1 MKSKNSL
8 LVFTLAAAS
17 GLALSPELHAQIVW
31 DRGASTDDLNT
42 ATNWSGDAV
51 PASTSAAAAGRADAT
66 WDGSVAGAL
75 SLTYGAAFGGSY
87 GVGLVMTANQTSSL
101 NIANSTAGAL
111 TFRIVNSTA
120 STNGGIQLASGA
132 GALTIGAAGTNN
144 PITLALGQGT
154 AALNYYFANN
164 STNTATIEENVTI
177 NRGSDHQANLIFTGS
192 GTWDVKGKIGNLS
205 RQAATAAT
213 GALAV
218 NMSGAGKVTLFA
230 DNTTGGN
237 DTWNILVNQGTLSF
251 SALNNLGDGTGA
263 IRLGQTNSSGV
274 LEFTGSAGSGVS
286 ISRQVNIGNGA
297 NALDLGSSTITASG
311 STTADTLTFS
321 NAAFNLPGNT
331 PVANAGRSLTLRG
344 ANAGLNTISGVIAD
358 NTGLGGLVR
367 VIKDDTGTWVLNG
380 NNTFSNG
387 VTITG
392 GTLQAGHDSA
402 LGTGALNMNNATTAR
417 IRSTDG
423 TARTFTNAV
432 TISQTA
438 IFGAAGTGNLTFS
451 GAVNAGAATKTWTID
466 GITSTFTGTISG
478 SNSQAKDGNG
488 TLVWSGDNAATLTG
502 AVFINEGT
510 LSISSATN
518 LGSST
523 TALRLGQTSTSGT
536 LLYNGGGAT
545 IITRQVSIGNG
556 VNAGDTGDSTVT
568 SSGAGTISFNNVAFN
583 APGSGTVARE
593 LTLRGT
599 TIGNNEI
606 SGVIADNAGVGGK
619 VALVKRDAG
628 TWNLTGANTFSNG
641 IQVWEGA
648 LEFNSNSALGAQ
660 TIQTRIGRTSTT
672 GTLRHTGGSNTIV
685 TGQVQVG
692 FGAGGTGNAIVES
705 SGAGTL
711 SFSNATFNAA
721 ESAANAN
728 RTLFLGGANSGTN
741 TISGAIVNNNNAS
754 ALIGLTKQDA
764 GTWVLGGVNTYT
776 GSTTVSTGTLILANT
791 GSLRF
796 NIGATGVNNALNG
809 AGSVTLNGGLLFN
822 LASAGTTT
830 GNSWNIVN
838 VGTLNEGY
846 GGTFA
851 VSSTLG
857 PFSNSSGT
865 WTRVENDVTYTFVQ
879 STGVLSVT
887 PGGADYST
895 WASAFSAPALSDTL
909 STADPDNDGLINAV
923 EYALGLDPRYFS
935 ASPGVITNSGMTI
948 TYTKG
953 AEAKANGDVTYG
965 IETSTTLAL
974 GSWTL
979 GTAPEVTQTADTI
992 SITFP
997 VGPVKNFARLMVI
1010 LAP

>member
-17 GLALSPELHAQIVW
+17 GLAFTYTVNAATVVW
-31 DRGASTDDLNT
+31 DRGAGTGDLN
-42 ATNWSGDAV
+42 DAV
-51 PASTSAAAAGRADAT
+51 NWVGDVLPPTGETIQFDNTAAGA
-66 WDGSVAGAL
+66 
-75 SLTYGAAFGGSY
+75 
-87 GVGLVMTANQTSSL
+87 Q
-101 NIANSTAGAL
+101 AL
-111 TFRIVNSTA
+111 TFNAAVGGTGGYLVDITAAQTGAVTITNVNVATSQNFRVIDGT
-120 STNGGIQLASGA
+120 SIGIANGA
-132 GALTIGAAGTNN
+132 GAFTLGEAGAAN
-144 PITLALGQGT
+144 PIQLVLGSST
-154 AALNYYFANN
+154 VPKSYSFSNN
-164 STNTATIEENVTI
+164 DNDTATIHENVTI
-177 NRGSDHQANLIFTGS
+177 NRGGDHQANLIFTGS

-822 LASAGTTT
+822 LASAGTIT

>member
-1 MKSKNSL
+1 M
-8 LVFTLAAAS
+8 
-17 GLALSPELHAQIVW
+17 
-31 DRGASTDDLNT
+31 
-42 ATNWSGDAV
+42 
-51 PASTSAAAAGRADAT
+51 
-66 WDGSVAGAL
+66 
-75 SLTYGAAFGGSY
+75 
-87 GVGLVMTANQTSSL
+87 
-101 NIANSTAGAL
+101 
-111 TFRIVNSTA
+111 
-120 STNGGIQLASGA
+120 
-132 GALTIGAAGTNN
+132 
-144 PITLALGQGT
+144 
-154 AALNYYFANN
+154 
-164 STNTATIEENVTI
+164 
-177 NRGSDHQANLIFTGS
+177 
-192 GTWDVKGKIGNLS
+192 
-205 RQAATAAT
+205 
-213 GALAV
+213 
-218 NMSGAGKVTLFA
+218 
-230 DNTTGGN
+230 
-237 DTWNILVNQGTLSF
+237 
-251 SALNNLGDGTGA
+251 
-263 IRLGQTNSSGV
+263 
-274 LEFTGSAGSGVS
+274 
-286 ISRQVNIGNGA
+286 
-297 NALDLGSSTITASG
+297 
-311 STTADTLTFS
+311 
-321 NAAFNLPGNT
+321 
-331 PVANAGRSLTLRG
+331 ANAGRSLTLRG

-451 GAVNAGAATKTWTID
+451 GGAVNAGSNAKTWTID

-478 SNSQAKDGNG
+478 SNSQAKAGNG
-488 TLVWSGDNAATLTG
+488 ILVWSGNNTATLTG

-510 LSISSATN
+510 LSISSADN
-518 LGSST
+518 LGSSA

-536 LLYNGGGAT
+536 LLYTGGGAT
-545 IITRQVSIGNG
+545 TITRQVSIGNG
-556 VNAGDTGDSTVT
+556 VNAGDVGDSTIT
-568 SSGAGTISFNNVAFN
+568 SSGAGTISFDNVAFN

-822 LASAGTTT
+822 LASAGTIT

-935 ASPGVITNSGMTI
+935 ASPGVVTNSGMTI

>member
-17 GLALSPELHAQIVW
+17 GLAFSPELHAQIVW

-177 NRGSDHQANLIFTGS
+177 VKGGSHAASLIFSAGN
-192 GTWDVKGKIGNLS
+192 WNVKGVVSDL
-205 RQAATAAT
+205 
-213 GALAV
+213 
-218 NMSGAGKVTLFA
+218 GAGGLNVNAGAVTLSANNPFSA
-230 DNTTGGN
+230 ALN
-237 DTWNILVNQGTLSF
+237 VNGGTLSF
-251 SALNNLGDGTGA
+251 SAANNLGTNAGA
-263 IRLGQTNSSGV
+263 IRLGQTTTSGT
-274 LEFTGSAGSGVS
+274 LEFTGSSNAT
-286 ISRQVNIGNGA
+286 ISRLMRIGNGA
-297 NALDLGSSTITASG
+297 AAAYTGTGTITNNGTGVLTFDNATFNEVATTFATG
-311 STTADTLTFS
+311 SNRVLTFS
-321 NAAFNLPGNT
+321 GNNT
-331 PVANAGRSLTLRG
+331 GN
-344 ANAGLNTISGVIAD
+344 NTISGVIANNNPGLISVD
-358 NTGLGGLVR
+358 KIGTGKWILS
-367 VIKDDTGTWVLNG
+367 G

-387 VTITG
+387 VTISD
-392 GTLQAGHDSA
+392 GTLVVGHDNA
-402 LGTGALNMNNATTAR
+402 LGSGTINLRADTSGENAR
-417 IRSTDG
+417 LQSNGTD
-423 TARTFTNAV
+423 RTFANAV
-432 TISQTA
+432 T
-438 IFGAAGTGNLTFS
+438 FGGAAAAAANYLGGTGTGNLTFN
-451 GAVNAGAATKTWTID
+451 GAVNWGSASKTYTID
-466 GITSTFTGTISG
+466 GSTVAFGGAWTGASATEINTIAGTATATSIVILNGDRGTAAKQINIGNSVTVRANHANSFGSDNTEVLNILGGTRTSVVELTNDITLARTLTVQGRNTADVALRNLSGNNSLAISVDGGGTNYNIESTAGNLTISG
-478 SNSQAKDGNG
+478 VSG
-488 TLVWSGDNAATLTG
+488 TADNQRNLFVTG
-502 AVFINEGT
+502 AGNVT
-510 LSISSATN
+510 LANWNGRNDLTMN
-518 LGSST
+518 G
-523 TALRLGQTSTSGT
+523 SGT
-536 LLYNGGGAT
+536 LTMGGPTVTVLSGTATVNSGTLFLNAVGGVGLSTISATGGLVINNTGTVVTALGGNSIGQTTAVAVNTGGLLDVRKNNVIGALSGGGTIRNTTAT
-545 IITRQVSIGNG
+545 GYLLTANNDNGN
-556 VNAGDTGDSTVT
+556 ST
-568 SSGAGTISFNNVAFN
+568 F
-583 APGSGTVARE
+583 
-593 LTLRGT
+593 
-599 TIGNNEI
+599 
-606 SGVIADNAGVGGK
+606 SGVM
-619 VALVKRDAG
+619 
-628 TWNLTGANTFSNG
+628 
-641 IQVWEGA
+641 E
-648 LEFNSNSALGAQ
+648 E
-660 TIQTRIGRTSTT
+660 STT
-672 GTLRHTGGSNTIV
+672 GKLSFTK
-685 TGQVQVG
+685 
-692 FGAGGTGNAIVES
+692 AGTGTL
-705 SGAGTL
+705 TL
-711 SFSNATFNAA
+711 SGS
-721 ESAANAN
+721 
-728 RTLFLGGANSGTN
+728 
-741 TISGAIVNNNNAS
+741 
-754 ALIGLTKQDA
+754 
-764 GTWVLGGVNTYT
+764 NTYT

-822 LASAGTTT
+822 LASAGTIT

>member
-1 MKSKNSL
+1 M
-8 LVFTLAAAS
+8 
-17 GLALSPELHAQIVW
+17 
-31 DRGASTDDLNT
+31 
-42 ATNWSGDAV
+42 
-51 PASTSAAAAGRADAT
+51 
-66 WDGSVAGAL
+66 
-75 SLTYGAAFGGSY
+75 
-87 GVGLVMTANQTSSL
+87 
-101 NIANSTAGAL
+101 
-111 TFRIVNSTA
+111 
-120 STNGGIQLASGA
+120 
-132 GALTIGAAGTNN
+132 
-144 PITLALGQGT
+144 
-154 AALNYYFANN
+154 
-164 STNTATIEENVTI
+164 
-177 NRGSDHQANLIFTGS
+177 
-192 GTWDVKGKIGNLS
+192 
-205 RQAATAAT
+205 
-213 GALAV
+213 
-218 NMSGAGKVTLFA
+218 
-230 DNTTGGN
+230 
-237 DTWNILVNQGTLSF
+237 
-251 SALNNLGDGTGA
+251 
-263 IRLGQTNSSGV
+263 
-274 LEFTGSAGSGVS
+274 
-286 ISRQVNIGNGA
+286 
-297 NALDLGSSTITASG
+297 
-311 STTADTLTFS
+311 
-321 NAAFNLPGNT
+321 
-331 PVANAGRSLTLRG
+331 
-344 ANAGLNTISGVIAD
+344 
-358 NTGLGGLVR
+358 
-367 VIKDDTGTWVLNG
+367 
-380 NNTFSNG
+380 
-387 VTITG
+387 
-392 GTLQAGHDSA
+392 
-402 LGTGALNMNNATTAR
+402 
-417 IRSTDG
+417 
-423 TARTFTNAV
+423 
-432 TISQTA
+432 
-438 IFGAAGTGNLTFS
+438 
-451 GAVNAGAATKTWTID
+451 
-466 GITSTFTGTISG
+466 
-478 SNSQAKDGNG
+478 
-488 TLVWSGDNAATLTG
+488 
-502 AVFINEGT
+502 
-510 LSISSATN
+510 
-518 LGSST
+518 
-523 TALRLGQTSTSGT
+523 
-536 LLYNGGGAT
+536 
-545 IITRQVSIGNG
+545 
-556 VNAGDTGDSTVT
+556 
-568 SSGAGTISFNNVAFN
+568 
-583 APGSGTVARE
+583 
-593 LTLRGT
+593 
-599 TIGNNEI
+599 
-606 SGVIADNAGVGGK
+606 
-619 VALVKRDAG
+619 VKRDAG

-822 LASAGTTT
+822 LASAGTIT

-935 ASPGVITNSGMTI
+935 ASPGVVTNSGMTI